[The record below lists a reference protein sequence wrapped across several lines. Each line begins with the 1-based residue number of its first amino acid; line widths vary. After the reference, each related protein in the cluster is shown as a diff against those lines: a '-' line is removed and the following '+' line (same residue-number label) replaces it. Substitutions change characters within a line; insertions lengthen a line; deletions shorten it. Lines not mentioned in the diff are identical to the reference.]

1 MIPEGSCLN
10 YPGYSRQWQWRS
22 LTDRWPPCYLQVK
35 WVIQM
40 ATPDKQ
46 EFNGEWT
53 SFKRQLKGKDGE
65 LQRTT

>member
-1 MIPEGSCLN
+1 MAVALSD
-10 YPGYSRQWQWRS
+10 RS
-22 LTDRWPPCYLQVK
+22 MAACYLQVK

-65 LQRTT
+65 L